1 MKLGAGRME
10 RCVVLWA
17 YALLPFVQGHSLFTC
32 EPIIVPRC
40 MKMTY
45 NMTFFPN
52 LMGHYDQNTAA
63 VEMKHFLPLANLEC
77 SPNVET
83 FLCKAFVPTCTE
95 QTQVAPPC
103 RKFCEKVYSDCKNL
117 IDTFGIRWPKELQCD
132 QLQYCDETAPVTSDP
147 NSLFPGP
154 QKKTDQVLRDIGIWC
169 PRHLK
174 TSGEHGYKFLGV
186 DQCAPPCPNMYFTSD
201 ELEFAKSFIG
211 IVSIF
216 CLCATLFT
224 VLTFLIN
231 VQRFRYPERPIIY
244 YSVCY
249 SIVSLMYFIG
259 FLLGNSTACNNK
271 TDDKLEIGDTVVLG
285 SQNKACTILFMFLY
299 FFTMA
304 GTVWWVILTITW
316 FLAAGRKW
324 SCEAIEQKAVWFHAV
339 AWGAPGFLTIL
350 LLAMNK
356 VEGDN
361 ISGVCFVGLYDLDA
375 SRYFVLLP
383 LCLCVFVGLSL
394 LLAGIISLNH
404 VRQVIQ
410 HDGRNQEK
418 LKKFMI
424 RIGVFS
430 GLYLVPLVTLLGC
443 YVYEQVN
450 RVTWELTWVSDH
462 CRQYH
467 IPCPPQKKKETRPD
481 LALFMIKY
489 LMTLIV
495 GISAIFWVGSKKTC
509 TEWAGFFKRN
519 RKRDPISESRR
530 VLQESCEFFL
540 KHNSKVK
547 PQKKHGKPSSHK
559 LKVISKSMGTSTGAT
574 ASHSTSAMAI
584 TNHDYLGQET
594 TTEIQTSPETSVRD
608 MRPDGVATPRLR
620 DQSGSREPASPG
632 ASSSRLCAEQ
642 VDKTGRVSA
651 SGNDKISVSGST
663 RSEGRATPR
672 SEVIETGP
680 ALGNNLQ
687 VPSSSK
693 PSSLKGSASLL
704 PQLVPEAREEQGVG
718 T

>member
-1 MKLGAGRME
+1 MGKFAFLSL
-10 RCVVLWA
+10 CVF
-17 YALLPFVQGHSLFTC
+17 LPLARGHSLFTC
-32 EPIIVPRC
+32 EPISVPRC
-40 MKMTY
+40 TRMAY
-45 NMTFFPN
+45 NLTFFPN
-52 LMGHYDQNTAA
+52 LMGHYDQGIAA
-63 VEMKHFLPLANLEC
+63 VEMEHFLPLANLDC

-83 FLCKAFVPTCTE
+83 FLCQAFIPTCTE
-95 QTQVAPPC
+95 QIHVVPPC
-103 RKFCEKVYSDCKNL
+103 RKFCEKVYLDCKNI
-117 IDTFGIRWPKELQCD
+117 IDTFGIRWPEELECD
-132 QLQYCDETAPVTSDP
+132 RLQYCNETVPALHPHGRA
-147 NSLFPGP
+147 LGP
-154 QKKTDQVLRDIGIWC
+154 QKKTEQVQRDIGFWC

-174 TSGEHGYKFLGV
+174 TSGGQGYKFLGIE
-186 DQCAPPCPNMYFTSD
+186 QCAPPCPNMYFKSD

-224 VLTFLIN
+224 FLTFLID
-231 VQRFRYPERPIIY
+231 VRRFRYPERPIIY

-259 FLLGNSTACNNK
+259 FLLGDSAACNK
-271 TDDKLEIGDTVVLG
+271 ADEKLELGATVVLG
-285 SQNKACTILFMFLY
+285 SQNKACSVLFMFLY

-339 AWGAPGFLTIL
+339 AWGIPGFLTVM

-356 VEGDN
+356 VEGDS
-361 ISGVCFVGLYDLDA
+361 ISGVCFVGLYDLAA

-394 LLAGIISLNH
+394 LLAGIVSLNH

-450 RVTWELTWVSDH
+450 RVTWEITWVSDH

-467 IPCPPQKKKETRPD
+467 IPCPYQVKTAARPE

-495 GISAIFWVGSKKTC
+495 GISAVFWVGSKKTC

-540 KHNSKVK
+540 KHNSRVK
-547 PQKKHGKPSSHK
+547 PKKKHCKPGSHK
-559 LKVISKSMGTSTGAT
+559 LKVISKSMGTSTAAT
-574 ASHSTSAMAI
+574 ANHGTSAVAMA
-584 TNHDYLGQET
+584 DQDCLGQET
-594 TTEIQTSPETSVRD
+594 ATETQTSPEGSSAREAGAAREQD
-608 MRPDGVATPRLR
+608 SGEPGCPAASPRLGGA
-620 DQSGSREPASPG
+620 DAVRERSPA
-632 ASSSRLCAEQ
+632 ASVQ
-642 VDKTGRVSA
+642 GR
-651 SGNDKISVSGST
+651 GSVSDGA
-663 RSEGRATPR
+663 RSEGRRSPR
-672 SEVIETGP
+672 SDSAASPGQSGEALRSPEPRSPQGTRAPLSPAPAPAPGEPLGP
-680 ALGNNLQ
+680 
-687 VPSSSK
+687 PT
-693 PSSLKGSASLL
+693 SASGAASTTVL
-704 PQLVPEAREEQGVG
+704 PGKN
-718 T
+718 

>member
-1 MKLGAGRME
+1 ME
-10 RCVVLWA
+10 KRSPI
-17 YALLPFVQGHSLFTC
+17 LLLCIFLPLIRGHSLFTC
-32 EPIIVPRC
+32 EPITVPRC
-40 MKMTY
+40 MKMDY

-52 LMGHYDQNTAA
+52 LMGHYDQGAAA

-77 SPNVET
+77 SPDVET
-83 FLCKAFVPTCTE
+83 FLCQAFVPTCTE
-95 QTQVAPPC
+95 KIDVVPPC
-103 RKFCEKVYSDCKNL
+103 RKLCEKVYSDCKKL
-117 IDTFGIRWPKELQCD
+117 MDTFEIRWPEELECNR
-132 QLQYCDETAPVTSDP
+132 LKYCDGSVPVTLDP
-147 NSLFPGP
+147 HTESLGP
-154 QKKTDQVLRDIGIWC
+154 QKKTEQVQRNLGIWC

-174 TSGEHGYKFLGV
+174 TSGGQGYKFLGI
-186 DQCAPPCPNMYFTSD
+186 DQCAPPCPNMYFKSD

-224 VLTFLIN
+224 FLTFLID
-231 VQRFRYPERPIIY
+231 VKRFRYPERPIIY

-259 FLLGNSTACNNK
+259 FLLGNSTACNKANE
-271 TDDKLEIGDTVVLG
+271 KLELGDTVVLG
-285 SQNKACTILFMFLY
+285 SQNKACTVVFMFLY

-324 SCEAIEQKAVWFHAV
+324 SCEAIEQKAVWFHAF
-339 AWGAPGFLTIL
+339 AWGVPGFLTVM

-443 YVYEQVN
+443 YVYELVN
-450 RVTWELTWVSDH
+450 RITWEITCFTLTLWISLH
-462 CRQYH
+462 C
-467 IPCPPQKKKETRPD
+467 
-481 LALFMIKY
+481 KY
-489 LMTLIV
+489 IIIYFV
-495 GISAIFWVGSKKTC
+495 FKKTC

-547 PQKKHGKPSSHK
+547 HKKKHYKPSSHK

-574 ASHSTSAMAI
+574 ANHGTSAVAI
-584 TNHDYLGQET
+584 TDQDFLGQET
-594 TTEIQTSPETSVRD
+594 LTEIQTSPEASVREVKAD
-608 MRPDGVATPRLR
+608 R
-620 DQSGSREPASPG
+620 GSSPKAREQGCGEPASPA
-632 ASSSRLCAEQ
+632 ASRSKLSGGQDGSKVPVGSGR
-642 VDKTGRVSA
+642 DKSSA
-651 SGNDKISVSGST
+651 SESA
-663 RSEGRATPR
+663 RSEGRGSPKSDVT
-672 SEVIETGP
+672 ETG
-680 ALGNNLQ
+680 LVKSNNLQ
-687 VPSSSK
+687 VPSSSE
-693 PSSLKGSASLL
+693 PSSFKGSTSLL
-704 PQLVPEAREEQGVG
+704 VHSTSGVRKEQCAGSHSD

>member
-1 MKLGAGRME
+1 MLIMLWT
-10 RCVVLWA
+10 CVF
-17 YALLPFVQGHSLFTC
+17 LPLIKGHSLFTC
-32 EPIIVPRC
+32 EPITVSRC
-40 MKMTY
+40 MKMAY

-63 VEMKHFLPLANLEC
+63 MEMKHFLPLTNLKC

-83 FLCKAFVPTCTE
+83 FLCKAFVPACTE
-95 QTQVAPPC
+95 QVDVTPPC
-103 RKFCEKVYSDCKNL
+103 RKSCEKVYSDCKG
-117 IDTFGIRWPKELQCD
+117 IMDTFEIQWPEELECD
-132 QLQYCDETAPVTSDP
+132 RLHYCDEAGPVTLDP
-147 NSLFPGP
+147 HTDSLGP
-154 QKKTDQVLRDIGIWC
+154 QEETEPVQRDIGFWC

-174 TSGEHGYKFLGV
+174 TSGGQGYKFLGI
-186 DQCAPPCPNMYFTSD
+186 DQCAPPCPNMYFKSD
-201 ELEFAKSFIG
+201 ELDFAKSFIG

-224 VLTFLIN
+224 FLTFLID
-231 VQRFRYPERPIIY
+231 VKRFRYPERPIIY

-259 FLLGNSTACNNK
+259 FLLGNSTACHK
-271 TDDKLEIGDTVVLG
+271 ADEKLELSDIVVLG

-339 AWGAPGFLTIL
+339 AWGVPGFLTIM

-443 YVYEQVN
+443 YVYEQVY
-450 RVTWELTWVSDH
+450 RVTWEITWVSDH

-467 IPCPPQKKKETRPD
+467 IPCPKVETKSQPE

-495 GISAIFWVGSKKTC
+495 GISAVFWVGSKKTC

-547 PQKKHGKPSSHK
+547 HKKKHCKPSSHK

-574 ASHSTSAMAI
+574 ASHGTSATAI
-584 TNHDYLGQET
+584 TSHDFLAQET
-594 TTEIQTSPETSVRD
+594 LTEIQTSPDTSVREV
-608 MRPDGVATPRLR
+608 RADGASTPRLR
-620 DQSGSREPASPG
+620 EQDCEGPASPV
-632 ASSSRLCAEQ
+632 ASSSRFSAEQ
-642 VDKTGRVSA
+642 NDQKSRPGA
-651 SGNDKISVSGST
+651 ISGSVSGSV
-663 RSEGRATPR
+663 RSDGRTTQKSDVA
-672 SEVIETGP
+672 ETDP
-680 ALGNNLQ
+680 VHINNLQ
-687 VPSSSK
+687 VHSSSE
-693 PSSLKGSASLL
+693 PNSLKGSTPLL
-704 PQLVPEAREEQGVG
+704 VHSALEVRTEQDSGNQPH